1 MNDKLEGAATLI
13 VCNKDQSPIRNN
25 SAPQNSKPT
34 SANSVQKISVTFTNG
49 LMKDTQ
55 TGFIQNKL
63 KDGTY
68 IINYPNG
75 VLYQGEVVESMRH
88 GYGTLYAPQFRNM
101 PQKMDFESEDF
112 DFEQFLKLTKY
123 KTFEGE
129 FRFN

>member
-1 MNDKLEGAATLI
+1 
-13 VCNKDQSPIRNN
+13 
-25 SAPQNSKPT
+25 
-34 SANSVQKISVTFTNG
+34 
-49 LMKDTQ
+49 MKDTQ